1 LAVNASEVGAIGIS
15 VPQIGMQKI
24 IKMLKKNNNHLSTI
38 DMCDKIIIVHT
49 DGMAIELC
57 KRFGMP
63 CHEQCKGNT
72 KVKGKKE
79 TYDQLELD

>member
-1 LAVNASEVGAIGIS
+1 
-15 VPQIGMQKI
+15 
-24 IKMLKKNNNHLSTI
+24 MLKKNNNLGNKMLIGQIHLSTI

-72 KVKGKKE
+72 NVKGKKE
-79 TYDQLELD
+79 TYDQLEFD

>member
-1 LAVNASEVGAIGIS
+1 
-15 VPQIGMQKI
+15 
-24 IKMLKKNNNHLSTI
+24 
-38 DMCDKIIIVHT
+38 MCDKIIIVHT

-57 KRFGMP
+57 KLFGMP
-63 CHEQCKGNT
+63 CHEQCKEKT